1 MSVTAPGERA
11 KILCVDDTPEN
22 LLALE
27 AILEPLGQELVRAGS
42 GEEALRRLLGDEFA
56 LILLDVQMPGLDGF
70 QTADLIKQ
78 RERNRHIP
86 IIFLTAISKDAEN
99 VFKGYESGAVDYLLK
114 PFDPDVLR
122 TKVAVFV
129 ELWQKTVELG
139 RQAELLREQELA
151 ALERESEARYR
162 FLGDSIPQQVWTAL
176 PSGNL
181 DYVNERVIE
190 YFGRSSEELLRT
202 GWDDVIHPDDVSLMF
217 ARWSEAL
224 ATGDP
229 YESEFRIARASD
241 GAWRW
246 HLARALPMRDETGG
260 IVRWFGTNTDVDDRR
275 AAEDRQRFLAEAGW
289 VLGSSLDYARTLQDA
304 ARLAVPRVADF
315 CAVDVLVEG
324 RLERLALVHV
334 DPLKLVLVK
343 ELEPQS
349 LDGDGA
355 EGTAVAIREAG
366 PILVPELT
374 DDLLPG
380 FAADESQL
388 EILRSLELRSYI
400 SVPLVARG
408 QAFGAITLVTSADSG
423 RTYDES
429 HLAVAEELARHAA
442 AAIDNARLFEESE
455 RRGRAARV
463 LAAVGDAVVLVD
475 REGVIRL
482 WNTAASAITGL
493 PEARVVGRRMVD
505 VVRQWDEIAP
515 LIPVA
520 SGPGSA
526 VRTETVPVELVDR
539 ELWLSASGVGVD
551 EGIVY
556 AFRDLTEERVLEELK
571 AEFVATVSHELRT
584 PLAAIYGSAQTIR
597 RTDLD
602 LDDSVKDELLGVIA
616 TESDRLAVIVNDLL
630 LSSHLDSGR
639 LPVSIEHCDA
649 VELAAAVLDT
659 ARTHVPDTIVL
670 ELDAPKPLAPVAADR
685 GQLQQVLVNL
695 VDNAIKYSP
704 DGGEVVLRVGQAD
717 SLIRFVIA
725 DRGLGIP
732 ASEHRRIFEKF
743 YRLDPD
749 MTRGIGGTGLGLYI
763 CRELVRRMDG
773 SIWVESQPGVGSSFV
788 VELPAAKQ
796 PPAKRAPAKRAPRG
810 RRAGTR

>member
-1 MSVTAPGERA
+1 M
-11 KILCVDDTPEN
+11 
-22 LLALE
+22 
-27 AILEPLGQELVRAGS
+27 
-42 GEEALRRLLGDEFA
+42 
-56 LILLDVQMPGLDGF
+56 
-70 QTADLIKQ
+70 
-78 RERNRHIP
+78 
-86 IIFLTAISKDAEN
+86 
-99 VFKGYESGAVDYLLK
+99 
-114 PFDPDVLR
+114 
-122 TKVAVFV
+122 
-129 ELWQKTVELG
+129 
-139 RQAELLREQELA
+139 
-151 ALERESEARYR
+151 
-162 FLGDSIPQQVWTAL
+162 
-176 PSGNL
+176 
-181 DYVNERVIE
+181 
-190 YFGRSSEELLRT
+190 
-202 GWDDVIHPDDVSLMF
+202 
-217 ARWSEAL
+217 
-224 ATGDP
+224 
-229 YESEFRIARASD
+229 
-241 GAWRW
+241 
-246 HLARALPMRDETGG
+246 
-260 IVRWFGTNTDVDDRR
+260 
-275 AAEDRQRFLAEAGW
+275 
-289 VLGSSLDYARTLQDA
+289 
-304 ARLAVPRVADF
+304 
-315 CAVDVLVEG
+315 
-324 RLERLALVHV
+324 
-334 DPLKLVLVK
+334 
-343 ELEPQS
+343 
-349 LDGDGA
+349 
-355 EGTAVAIREAG
+355 
-366 PILVPELT
+366 
-374 DDLLPG
+374 
-380 FAADESQL
+380 
-388 EILRSLELRSYI
+388 
-400 SVPLVARG
+400 PLVARG

-659 ARTHVPDTIVL
+659 ARTHVPDTIAL

-704 DGGEVVLRVGQAD
+704 DGGQVVLRVGQAD

-773 SIWVESQPGVGSSFV
+773 SIWVESQPGEGSSFV

>member
-1 MSVTAPGERA
+1 M
-11 KILCVDDTPEN
+11 
-22 LLALE
+22 
-27 AILEPLGQELVRAGS
+27 
-42 GEEALRRLLGDEFA
+42 
-56 LILLDVQMPGLDGF
+56 
-70 QTADLIKQ
+70 
-78 RERNRHIP
+78 
-86 IIFLTAISKDAEN
+86 
-99 VFKGYESGAVDYLLK
+99 
-114 PFDPDVLR
+114 
-122 TKVAVFV
+122 
-129 ELWQKTVELG
+129 
-139 RQAELLREQELA
+139 
-151 ALERESEARYR
+151 
-162 FLGDSIPQQVWTAL
+162 
-176 PSGNL
+176 
-181 DYVNERVIE
+181 
-190 YFGRSSEELLRT
+190 
-202 GWDDVIHPDDVSLMF
+202 
-217 ARWSEAL
+217 
-224 ATGDP
+224 
-229 YESEFRIARASD
+229 
-241 GAWRW
+241 
-246 HLARALPMRDETGG
+246 
-260 IVRWFGTNTDVDDRR
+260 
-275 AAEDRQRFLAEAGW
+275 
-289 VLGSSLDYARTLQDA
+289 
-304 ARLAVPRVADF
+304 
-315 CAVDVLVEG
+315 
-324 RLERLALVHV
+324 
-334 DPLKLVLVK
+334 
-343 ELEPQS
+343 
-349 LDGDGA
+349 
-355 EGTAVAIREAG
+355 
-366 PILVPELT
+366 
-374 DDLLPG
+374 
-380 FAADESQL
+380 
-388 EILRSLELRSYI
+388 
-400 SVPLVARG
+400 
-408 QAFGAITLVTSADSG
+408 
-423 RTYDES
+423 
-429 HLAVAEELARHAA
+429 
-442 AAIDNARLFEESE
+442 
-455 RRGRAARV
+455 
-463 LAAVGDAVVLVD
+463 
-475 REGVIRL
+475 
-482 WNTAASAITGL
+482 
-493 PEARVVGRRMVD
+493 GRRMVD

-520 SGPGSA
+520 SGPGSP

-704 DGGEVVLRVGQAD
+704 DGGQVVLRVGQAD

-773 SIWVESQPGVGSSFV
+773 SIWVESQPGEGSSFV